1 MLQLKQ
7 KTVSKTE
14 IVKLVQ
20 NASFKKIILHEP
32 YEKNDQKLLL
42 DALRRSEGEA
52 VSIIIGIHR

>member
-42 DALRRSEGEA
+42 DALKRDEGEA